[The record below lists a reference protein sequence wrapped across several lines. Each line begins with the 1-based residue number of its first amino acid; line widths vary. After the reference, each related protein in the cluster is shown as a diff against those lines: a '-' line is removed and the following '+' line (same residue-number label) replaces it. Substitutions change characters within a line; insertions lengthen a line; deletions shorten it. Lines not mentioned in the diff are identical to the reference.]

1 MGLDNVLQ
9 ILVLGLMMVFI
20 FAVIY
25 SQIEITYKIGIGAL
39 VFSIIFI
46 ASLANQALKQQR
58 DEDKRRRR

>member
-1 MGLDNVLQ
+1 VQ
-9 ILVLGLMMVFI
+9 EILVLALMMIFI

-25 SQIEITYKIGIGAL
+25 SNIELTYKIGIGAL

-58 DEDKRRRR
+58 EEDKRRRR